1 MIEACLRLPFGFLAF
16 TPPSSLMFGFCSV
29 RKPSEI
35 NTKVASWS
43 KRVAKIKIRVG
54 EQEKK

>member
-1 MIEACLRLPFGFLAF
+1 
-16 TPPSSLMFGFCSV
+16 MFGFCSV
-29 RKPSEI
+29 EKSSEI
-35 NTKVASWS
+35 DAKVASWS